1 MLHRLTSAQAGSNGA
16 EVRAEARAPS
26 TALLRHALN
35 ASCSGP
41 VESPKGVRRAGRKAE
56 GPHAARAALLLDL
69 VLLL

>member
-1 MLHRLTSAQAGSNGA
+1 MGQKFGQKL
-16 EVRAEARAPS
+16 ARRVPPCCG
-26 TALLRHALN
+26 TALN